1 MIDMDTT
8 VTRVLRSFCHRHLLL
23 AGLIVASLSACSSGP
38 PAKLYLLESVST
50 DLEAR
55 NLSERPA
62 FKSLGISLVELPGYV
77 GDARI
82 TSVNQD
88 GTVSHDDR
96 HRWAEEPQAAIS
108 RVFSNR
114 LRMRS
119 GSTVLIE
126 PWPRDFAPAARVEV
140 VFAKLLREPLGGVDM
155 AGQIL
160 LLSGDGRRLLKA
172 VPFEFTLYGR
182 DVNKQVFF
190 TAVAQGVD
198 DIARMTIQALGEL
211 GLKS

>member
-8 VTRVLRSFCHRHLLL
+8 LTRARRSFGRRHLWL
-23 AGLIVASLSACSSGP
+23 AGLIVASLTACASGP
-38 PAKLYLLESVST
+38 PAKLYLLEALST
-50 DLEAR
+50 DQEAR
-55 NLSERPA
+55 NLSDKPA
-62 FKSLGISLVELPGYV
+62 FKSLGISPVELPSYV
-77 GDARI
+77 GEARI
-82 TSVNQD
+82 TGVNQD

-108 RVFSNR
+108 RVFSDR
-114 LRMRS
+114 LRIRS

-140 VFAKLLREPLGGVDM
+140 SFAKLLREPMGGVDM

-172 VPFEFTLYGR
+172 VPFQFTLYGR
-182 DVNKQVFF
+182 EKDKQVFF
-190 TAVAQGVD
+190 EAVAQGVD
-198 DIARMTIQALGEL
+198 DIARMTIQALSEL
-211 GLKS
+211 RLKS